1 MAEAMHQ
8 NRAVWSAEIRAML
21 ALAWPLVLT
30 NVAQALINATDTVL
44 LGWAGASTLAAG
56 ALGINL
62 YFVPLVLGTGLI
74 MAVSPVLA
82 KEIGAR
88 SHSVRDVRRSVRQA
102 MWLAAAFSIPAWI
115 LLWHAKVIFLLLG
128 QNPLLAENAGR
139 LLHALQWGLL
149 PALWYLVLRSFVV
162 ALERPLWSMIVVAVT
177 ILLNAF
183 LNYGL
188 IFGKFGFPK
197 LGLVGAGI
205 GSSCANTVM
214 FLGMVLVVSLNRR
227 FRRYRLFGYFWQ
239 ADWPRF
245 RHLLRLGSPIA
256 ITLGFEVGIFN
267 TAVFLMGLIG
277 ASSIAAHVVAIQIAS
292 LTFMVP
298 LGLSQAATV
307 RVGLAYGRRDREGIA
322 RGGWSALVLALGFMT
337 TTALIMLLF
346 PHALIRLFL
355 DPADPQNAPVI
366 PLALS
371 FLFVAALF
379 QIFDGAQVVGA
390 GMLRGLHD
398 TRVPM
403 VFAGFGYWI
412 VGLGTSVG
420 LAFGLGWQGLGVWIG
435 FVVALAVVAALML
448 SRWIRREPLG
458 LIGWQEAV

>member
-1 MAEAMHQ
+1 M
-8 NRAVWSAEIRAML
+8 
-21 ALAWPLVLT
+21 LT
-30 NVAQALINATDTVL
+30 NVAQALISATDTVL

-74 MAVSPVLA
+74 MAAAPVLA
-82 KEIGAR
+82 KERGAR
-88 SHSVRDVRRSVRQA
+88 PHSVRDLRRSVRQTL
-102 MWLAAAFSIPAWI
+102 WLAAAFAIPAWI
-115 LLWHAKVIFLLLG
+115 LLWNARTIFLLLG
-128 QNPLLAENAGR
+128 QDPVLADNAAR
-139 LLHALQWGLL
+139 LLRALEWGLL
-149 PALWYLVLRSFVV
+149 PALWYLVLRSFIA
-162 ALERPLWSMIVVAVT
+162 ALEKPLWSMTVVAAAIV
-177 ILLNAF
+177 LNAF
-183 LNYGL
+183 LNYSL
-188 IFGKFGFPK
+188 IFGKFGFPR

-205 GSSCANTVM
+205 GSSCANTAM
-214 FLGMVLVVSLNRR
+214 FLGMLLVVSLHRR
-227 FRRYRLFGYFWQ
+227 FRRYRLFGHFWH

-245 RHLLRLGSPIA
+245 LHLLRLGLPIA

-277 ASSIAAHVVAIQIAS
+277 APSIAAHIVAIQIAS

-307 RVGLAYGRRDREGIA
+307 RVGLAFGRRDKAGIA
-322 RGGWSALVLALGFMT
+322 RGGWCALALALGFMAT
-337 TTALIMLLF
+337 MALLMLAF
-346 PHALIRLFL
+346 PHHLIRLFL

-390 GMLRGLHD
+390 GMLRGLQD

-420 LAFGLGWQGLGVWIG
+420 LAFGLGWQGLGIWIG
-435 FVVALAVVAALML
+435 FVVSLAVVAALML
-448 SRWIRREPLG
+448 FRWMRRERLG
-458 LIGWQEAV
+458 LIDWQEAGS